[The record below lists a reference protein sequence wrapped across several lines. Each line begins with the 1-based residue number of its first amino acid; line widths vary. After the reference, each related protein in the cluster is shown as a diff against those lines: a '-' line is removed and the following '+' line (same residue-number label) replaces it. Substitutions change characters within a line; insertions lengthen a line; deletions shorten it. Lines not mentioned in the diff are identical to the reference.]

1 MTRPQ
6 TKLDREQFAELFPF
20 HFVVDR
26 EMRIIDAGD
35 VLLRICPGI
44 TIGRPLANAFSLF
57 LLASP
62 TLHIDR
68 EYLIKHKST
77 LFVFKSSSS
86 DLMLRLQLVIL
97 GDPERYIFLGSPWV
111 RNPTELKALH
121 LVLKDFALHDST
133 VDLLQLVQT
142 TSTSLHDAKQLALRL
157 ELNRNELKELVDTA
171 NAPILTIDLLGKVR
185 DWNQTTERLTG
196 FSKADAVGKQF
207 VEDFVNEESQQGVRK
222 LLDGS
227 LEGVKNARL
236 EVMLN
241 TRDDRKLLVIFSA
254 SPRHDALGKV
264 TAAILVGHDITELD
278 EYRTTLENRVADR
291 TSELSLANAELS
303 RVMRSKDDFLS
314 AMSHELRTPLNA
326 ILGLS
331 ESLCEGVY
339 GGLTDRQS
347 KSINTIAESGHHLLS
362 LINDLLDIAKIG
374 AGKMDLDW
382 TNSNLEDA
390 CKSSM
395 RFISGLASKKKISVS
410 LFTDPIASI
419 IHADQRRL
427 KQILVNLLSNA
438 VKFTQEGGHISL
450 QTRSNPERNAIE
462 ISVTDNGIGISNSD
476 MERLFRPFT
485 QLDSKLSRQYA
496 GTGLGLSLVLRLA
509 ELHGGSI
516 EVKSELGKGS
526 CFTVSLPWSE
536 SKSHFPQAAPAHKDL
551 DISTDRVAAKGPLI
565 LLVDDNE
572 INLSTVGDYL
582 RAQDFCVIFARNGLE
597 AIQVVRDRKPQL
609 VLMDIQMPV
618 MDGIDAISILRAD
631 PTFASL
637 PILALTS
644 RAMVGDRERCIA
656 AGAND
661 YLAKPVQLKQLTHAI
676 LSHFNHLKIK

>member
-1 MTRPQ
+1 MNSSRSII
-6 TKLDREQFAELFPF
+6 DHEQFQKLFPF
-20 HFVVDR
+20 YFLLDQDLNVLEIGPALARISR
-26 EMRIIDAGD
+26 EMLPGCPLASYFKLSRVGQNILDEEFLRRQTASLIVFESLTSKLFLRMQ
-35 VLLRICPGI
+35 VLLMENPKR
-44 TIGRPLANAFSLF
+44 
-57 LLASP
+57 
-62 TLHIDR
+62 
-68 EYLIKHKST
+68 Y
-77 LFVFKSSSS
+77 LFV
-86 DLMLRLQLVIL
+86 
-97 GDPERYIFLGSPWV
+97 GSPWL
-111 RNPTELKALH
+111 RSADEMKAYGI
-121 LVLKDFALHDST
+121 VLLDFALHDST
-133 VDLLQLVQT
+133 VDLL
-142 TSTSLHDAKQLALRL
+142 HM
-157 ELNRNELKELVDTA
+157 
-171 NAPILTIDLLGKVR
+171 
-185 DWNQTTERLTG
+185 NQTTVVSLR
-196 FSKADAVGKQF
+196 DAK
-207 VEDFVNEESQQGVRK
+207 ELNAK
-222 LLDGS
+222 L
-227 LEGVKNARL
+227 EQRVK
-236 EVMLN
+236 
-241 TRDDRKLLVIFSA
+241 
-254 SPRHDALGKV
+254 
-264 TAAILVGHDITELD
+264 
-278 EYRTTLENRVADR
+278 DR
-291 TSELSLANAELS
+291 TLELSLANAELS
-303 RVMRSKDDFLS
+303 RVMQSKDDFLS
-314 AMSHELRTPLNA
+314 SMSHELRTPLNA

-339 GGLTDRQS
+339 GGLTDKQS

-382 TNSNLEDA
+382 TNSHLEDL

-395 RFISGLASKKKISVS
+395 RFISGLASKKKISIS
-410 LFTDPIASI
+410 LFTDPIAST

-438 VKFTQEGGHISL
+438 VKFTQEGGHVSL
-450 QTRSNPERNAIE
+450 QTRINPERNAIE

-476 MERLFRPFT
+476 IERLFRPFT

-551 DISTDRVAAKGPLI
+551 DISTDRVAAKGPLV

-597 AIQVVRDRKPQL
+597 ATQVVRDRKPQL

-661 YLAKPVQLKQLTHAI
+661 YLTKPVQLKQLTHVI
-676 LSHFNHLKIK
+676 LSHLNHLKIK

>member
-1 MTRPQ
+1 MTSTSTIIDQ
-6 TKLDREQFAELFPF
+6 EQFRKLFPF
-20 HFVVDR
+20 MFVLDQSMKVLEIGPALARIVVEMVPGSMLTDHFKLYRVGQNGL
-26 EMRIIDAGD
+26 DAEFLNRQTASLI
-35 VLLRICPGI
+35 VFQA
-44 TIGRPLANAFSLF
+44 TKSNLF
-57 LLASP
+57 LRMQVLFAKNP
-62 TLHIDR
+62 NR
-68 EYLIKHKST
+68 Y
-77 LFVFKSSSS
+77 LFV
-86 DLMLRLQLVIL
+86 
-97 GDPERYIFLGSPWV
+97 GSPWL
-111 RNPTELKALH
+111 RAAAEMKDLGI
-121 LVLKDFALHDST
+121 VLPDFALHDST
-133 VDLLQLVQT
+133 VDLLQLQQNTNV
-142 TSTSLHDAKQLALRL
+142 SLREVK
-157 ELNRNELKELVDTA
+157 ELN
-171 NAPILTIDLLGKVR
+171 I
-185 DWNQTTERLTG
+185 
-196 FSKADAVGKQF
+196 
-207 VEDFVNEESQQGVRK
+207 
-222 LLDGS
+222 
-227 LEGVKNARL
+227 
-236 EVMLN
+236 
-241 TRDDRKLLVIFSA
+241 
-254 SPRHDALGKV
+254 
-264 TAAILVGHDITELD
+264 
-278 EYRTTLENRVADR
+278 TLERRVADR

-303 RVMRSKDDFLS
+303 RVMQSKDDFLS

-339 GGLTDRQS
+339 GGLTDKQS

-438 VKFTQEGGHISL
+438 VKFTPEGGHISL

-536 SKSHFPQAAPAHKDL
+536 SKSHFPQVAPAYKNP
-551 DISTDRVAAKGPLI
+551 DISTDRIAAKGPLI

-582 RAQDFCVIFARNGLE
+582 RAQDFCVILARNGLE
-597 AIQVVRDRKPQL
+597 AIQVVRERKPQL
-609 VLMDIQMPV
+609 VLMDIQLPV

-644 RAMVGDRERCIA
+644 RAMVGDRERCIE

-661 YLAKPVQLKQLTHAI
+661 YLTKPVQLKQLTHVI
-676 LSHFNHLKIK
+676 LSHLNLLKIK

>member
-1 MTRPQ
+1 MTS
-6 TKLDREQFAELFPF
+6 TSTIIDHEQFRKLFPF
-20 HFVVDR
+20 MFVLDQSMKVLEIGPSLARIVVEMVPGSMLTDHFKLYRVGQNGL
-26 EMRIIDAGD
+26 DAEFLQRQTASLI
-35 VLLRICPGI
+35 VFQSIKS
-44 TIGRPLANAFSLF
+44 NLF
-57 LLASP
+57 L
-62 TLHIDR
+62 R
-68 EYLIKHKST
+68 MQV
-77 LFVFKSSSS
+77 LFVKNP
-86 DLMLRLQLVIL
+86 D
-97 GDPERYIFLGSPWV
+97 RYLFVGSPWL
-111 RNPTELKALH
+111 RAAAELKDIGI
-121 LVLKDFALHDST
+121 VLPDFALHDST
-133 VDLLQLVQT
+133 VDLLQLQQNTNV
-142 TSTSLHDAKQLALRL
+142 SLHEAK
-157 ELNRNELKELVDTA
+157 ELNK
-171 NAPILTIDLLGKVR
+171 
-185 DWNQTTERLTG
+185 
-196 FSKADAVGKQF
+196 
-207 VEDFVNEESQQGVRK
+207 
-222 LLDGS
+222 
-227 LEGVKNARL
+227 
-236 EVMLN
+236 
-241 TRDDRKLLVIFSA
+241 
-254 SPRHDALGKV
+254 
-264 TAAILVGHDITELD
+264 
-278 EYRTTLENRVADR
+278 TLERRVADR

-303 RVMRSKDDFLS
+303 RVMQSKDDFLS

-339 GGLTDRQS
+339 GGLTDKQT

-382 TNSNLEDA
+382 TNSNLEDV

-395 RFISGLASKKKISVS
+395 RFISGLASKKKISIS

-438 VKFTQEGGHISL
+438 VKFTEEGGHISL

-509 ELHGGSI
+509 ELHGGSV

-526 CFTVSLPWSE
+526 CFTISLPWSE
-536 SKSHFPQAAPAHKDL
+536 SKSHFPQVAPAYKNP
-551 DISTDRVAAKGPLI
+551 DISTDRIAAKGPLI

-582 RAQDFCVIFARNGLE
+582 RAQDFCVILARNGLE
-597 AIQVVRDRKPQL
+597 AIQVVRERKPQL
-609 VLMDIQMPV
+609 VLMDIQLPV

>member
-1 MTRPQ
+1 MTS
-6 TKLDREQFAELFPF
+6 TSTIIDHEQFRKLFPF
-20 HFVVDR
+20 MFVLDQSMKVLEIGPSLARIVVEMVPGSMLTDHFKLYRVGQNGL
-26 EMRIIDAGD
+26 DAEFLQRQTASLI
-35 VLLRICPGI
+35 VFQSIKS
-44 TIGRPLANAFSLF
+44 NLF
-57 LLASP
+57 L
-62 TLHIDR
+62 R
-68 EYLIKHKST
+68 MQV
-77 LFVFKSSSS
+77 LFVKNP
-86 DLMLRLQLVIL
+86 D
-97 GDPERYIFLGSPWV
+97 RYLFVGSPWL
-111 RNPTELKALH
+111 RAAAELKDIGI
-121 LVLKDFALHDST
+121 VLPDFALHDST
-133 VDLLQLVQT
+133 VDLLQLQQNTNV
-142 TSTSLHDAKQLALRL
+142 SLHEAK
-157 ELNRNELKELVDTA
+157 ELNK
-171 NAPILTIDLLGKVR
+171 
-185 DWNQTTERLTG
+185 
-196 FSKADAVGKQF
+196 
-207 VEDFVNEESQQGVRK
+207 
-222 LLDGS
+222 
-227 LEGVKNARL
+227 
-236 EVMLN
+236 
-241 TRDDRKLLVIFSA
+241 
-254 SPRHDALGKV
+254 
-264 TAAILVGHDITELD
+264 
-278 EYRTTLENRVADR
+278 TLERRVADR

-303 RVMRSKDDFLS
+303 RVMQSKDDFLS

-339 GGLTDRQS
+339 GGLTDKQT

-382 TNSNLEDA
+382 TNSNLEDV

-395 RFISGLASKKKISVS
+395 RFISGLASKKKISIS

-438 VKFTQEGGHISL
+438 VKFTEEGGHISL

-509 ELHGGSI
+509 ELHGGSV

-526 CFTVSLPWSE
+526 CFTISLPWSE
-536 SKSHFPQAAPAHKDL
+536 SKSHFPQVAPAYKNP
-551 DISTDRVAAKGPLI
+551 DISTDRIAAKGPLI

-582 RAQDFCVIFARNGLE
+582 RAQDFCVILARNGLE
-597 AIQVVRDRKPQL
+597 AIQVVRERKPQL
-609 VLMDIQMPV
+609 VLMDIQLPV

-644 RAMVGDRERCIA
+644 RAMVGDRERCIE

-661 YLAKPVQLKQLTHAI
+661 YLTKPVQLKQLTHVI
-676 LSHFNHLKIK
+676 LSHLNLLKIK

>member
-1 MTRPQ
+1 MTS
-6 TKLDREQFAELFPF
+6 TSTIIDHEQFRKLFPF
-20 HFVVDR
+20 MFVLDQSMKVLEIGPALARIVVEMVPGSMLTDHFKLFRVG
-26 EMRIIDAGD
+26 ENALDAEFLQRQTASLI
-35 VLLRICPGI
+35 VFQSIKS
-44 TIGRPLANAFSLF
+44 NLF
-57 LLASP
+57 L
-62 TLHIDR
+62 R
-68 EYLIKHKST
+68 MQV
-77 LFVFKSSSS
+77 LFVKNP
-86 DLMLRLQLVIL
+86 D
-97 GDPERYIFLGSPWV
+97 RYLFVGSPWLRAAV
-111 RNPTELKALH
+111 ELKDIGI
-121 LVLKDFALHDST
+121 VLPDFALHDST
-133 VDLLQLVQT
+133 VDLLQLQQNTNV
-142 TSTSLHDAKQLALRL
+142 SLHEAK
-157 ELNRNELKELVDTA
+157 ELN
-171 NAPILTIDLLGKVR
+171 I
-185 DWNQTTERLTG
+185 
-196 FSKADAVGKQF
+196 
-207 VEDFVNEESQQGVRK
+207 
-222 LLDGS
+222 
-227 LEGVKNARL
+227 
-236 EVMLN
+236 
-241 TRDDRKLLVIFSA
+241 
-254 SPRHDALGKV
+254 
-264 TAAILVGHDITELD
+264 
-278 EYRTTLENRVADR
+278 TLERRVADR

-303 RVMRSKDDFLS
+303 RVMQSKDDFLS

-339 GGLTDRQS
+339 GGLTDKQS

-382 TNSNLEDA
+382 TNSNLEDL
-390 CKSSM
+390 CKSSI

-438 VKFTQEGGHISL
+438 VKFTEAGGHISL

-509 ELHGGSI
+509 ELHGGSV

-536 SKSHFPQAAPAHKDL
+536 SKSHFPQAAPAHKNL
-551 DISTDRVAAKGPLI
+551 DISTDRAAAKGPLI

-582 RAQDFCVIFARNGLE
+582 RAQNFCVIFARNGLE
-597 AIQVVRDRKPQL
+597 AIQVVRERKPQL
-609 VLMDIQMPV
+609 VLMDIQLPV

-637 PILALTS
+637 PILVLTS
-644 RAMVGDRERCIA
+644 RAMVGDRERCIE

-661 YLAKPVQLKQLTHAI
+661 YLTKPVQLKQLTHVI
-676 LSHFNHLKIK
+676 LSHLNHLKIK

>member
-1 MTRPQ
+1 MTS
-6 TKLDREQFAELFPF
+6 TSTIIDHEQFRKLFPF
-20 HFVVDR
+20 MFVLDQSMKVLEIGSALARIVVEMVPGSMLTDHFKLYRVGQNGLAAEFLQRQTASLIVFQAIKSNLFLR
-26 EMRIIDAGD
+26 MQ
-35 VLLRICPGI
+35 VLLVKNP
-44 TIGRPLANAFSLF
+44 
-57 LLASP
+57 
-62 TLHIDR
+62 DR
-68 EYLIKHKST
+68 YV
-77 LFVFKSSSS
+77 FV
-86 DLMLRLQLVIL
+86 
-97 GDPERYIFLGSPWV
+97 GSPWL
-111 RNPTELKALH
+111 RAAAELKDIGI
-121 LVLKDFALHDST
+121 VLPDFALHDST
-133 VDLLQLVQT
+133 VDTLQLQQNTNV
-142 TSTSLHDAKQLALRL
+142 SLREAK
-157 ELNRNELKELVDTA
+157 ELN
-171 NAPILTIDLLGKVR
+171 I
-185 DWNQTTERLTG
+185 
-196 FSKADAVGKQF
+196 
-207 VEDFVNEESQQGVRK
+207 
-222 LLDGS
+222 
-227 LEGVKNARL
+227 
-236 EVMLN
+236 
-241 TRDDRKLLVIFSA
+241 
-254 SPRHDALGKV
+254 
-264 TAAILVGHDITELD
+264 
-278 EYRTTLENRVADR
+278 TLERRVADR

-303 RVMRSKDDFLS
+303 RVMQSKDDFLS

-339 GGLTDRQS
+339 GGLTDKQS

-382 TNSNLEDA
+382 TNSNLEDL

-395 RFISGLASKKKISVS
+395 RFISGLASKKKISIS
-410 LFTDPIASI
+410 LFTDPIAST

-438 VKFTQEGGHISL
+438 VKFTEAGGHISL

-476 MERLFRPFT
+476 IERLFRPFT

-509 ELHGGSI
+509 ELHGGSV

-536 SKSHFPQAAPAHKDL
+536 SKSHFPQPAPGYKNL

-582 RAQDFCVIFARNGLE
+582 RAQDFCVILARNGLE
-597 AIQVVRDRKPQL
+597 AIQVVRERKPQL
-609 VLMDIQMPV
+609 VLMDIQLPV

-631 PTFASL
+631 PTLKSL

-644 RAMVGDRERCIA
+644 RAMAGDRERCIE

-661 YLAKPVQLKQLTHAI
+661 YLTKPVQLKQLTHVI
-676 LSHFNHLKIK
+676 LSHLNHLKIK

>member
-1 MTRPQ
+1 MQ
-6 TKLDREQFAELFPF
+6 
-20 HFVVDR
+20 V
-26 EMRIIDAGD
+26 
-35 VLLRICPGI
+35 
-44 TIGRPLANAFSLF
+44 
-57 LLASP
+57 
-62 TLHIDR
+62 
-68 EYLIKHKST
+68 
-77 LFVFKSSSS
+77 LFVKNP
-86 DLMLRLQLVIL
+86 D
-97 GDPERYIFLGSPWV
+97 RYVFVGSPWL
-111 RNPTELKALH
+111 RAAAELKDIGI
-121 LVLKDFALHDST
+121 VLPDFALHDST
-133 VDLLQLVQT
+133 VDTLQLQQNTNV
-142 TSTSLHDAKQLALRL
+142 SLREAK
-157 ELNRNELKELVDTA
+157 ELN
-171 NAPILTIDLLGKVR
+171 I
-185 DWNQTTERLTG
+185 
-196 FSKADAVGKQF
+196 
-207 VEDFVNEESQQGVRK
+207 
-222 LLDGS
+222 
-227 LEGVKNARL
+227 
-236 EVMLN
+236 
-241 TRDDRKLLVIFSA
+241 
-254 SPRHDALGKV
+254 
-264 TAAILVGHDITELD
+264 
-278 EYRTTLENRVADR
+278 TLERRVADR

-303 RVMRSKDDFLS
+303 RVMQSKDDFLS

-331 ESLCEGVY
+331 ESLSEGVY
-339 GGLTDRQS
+339 GGLTDKQS

-438 VKFTQEGGHISL
+438 VKFTPEGGHISL

-476 MERLFRPFT
+476 IERLFRPFT

-582 RAQDFCVIFARNGLE
+582 RAQNFCVIFARNGLE
-597 AIQVVRDRKPQL
+597 AIQVVRERKPQL
-609 VLMDIQMPV
+609 VLMDIQLPV

-644 RAMVGDRERCIA
+644 RAMVGDRERCIE

-661 YLAKPVQLKQLTHAI
+661 YLTKPVQLKQLTQAI
-676 LSHFNHLKIK
+676 LSHLNHLKIK

>member
-1 MTRPQ
+1 MTS
-6 TKLDREQFAELFPF
+6 TSTIIDHEQFRKLFPF
-20 HFVVDR
+20 MFVLDQSMKVLEIGSALARIVVEMVPGSMLTDHFKLYRVGQNGL
-26 EMRIIDAGD
+26 DAEFLQRQTASLIVFQAIKSNLFLRMQ
-35 VLLRICPGI
+35 VLLVKNP
-44 TIGRPLANAFSLF
+44 
-57 LLASP
+57 
-62 TLHIDR
+62 DR
-68 EYLIKHKST
+68 YV
-77 LFVFKSSSS
+77 FV
-86 DLMLRLQLVIL
+86 
-97 GDPERYIFLGSPWV
+97 GSPWL
-111 RNPTELKALH
+111 RAAAELKDIGI
-121 LVLKDFALHDST
+121 VLPDFALHDST
-133 VDLLQLVQT
+133 VDTLQLQQNTNV
-142 TSTSLHDAKQLALRL
+142 SLREAK
-157 ELNRNELKELVDTA
+157 ELN
-171 NAPILTIDLLGKVR
+171 I
-185 DWNQTTERLTG
+185 
-196 FSKADAVGKQF
+196 
-207 VEDFVNEESQQGVRK
+207 
-222 LLDGS
+222 
-227 LEGVKNARL
+227 
-236 EVMLN
+236 
-241 TRDDRKLLVIFSA
+241 
-254 SPRHDALGKV
+254 
-264 TAAILVGHDITELD
+264 
-278 EYRTTLENRVADR
+278 TLERRVADR

-303 RVMRSKDDFLS
+303 RVMQSKDDFLS

-339 GGLTDRQS
+339 GGLTDKQS

-382 TNSNLEDA
+382 TNSNLEDL

-395 RFISGLASKKKISVS
+395 RFISGLASKKKISIS
-410 LFTDPIASI
+410 LFTDPIAST

-438 VKFTQEGGHISL
+438 VKFTEAGGHISL

-476 MERLFRPFT
+476 IERLFRPFT

-509 ELHGGSI
+509 ELHGGSV

-536 SKSHFPQAAPAHKDL
+536 SKSHSPQAAPASKDL
-551 DISTDRVAAKGPLI
+551 GISTDRVAAKGPLI

-582 RAQDFCVIFARNGLE
+582 RAQDFCVILARNGLE
-597 AIQVVRDRKPQL
+597 AIQVVRERKPQL
-609 VLMDIQMPV
+609 VLMDIQLPV

-644 RAMVGDRERCIA
+644 RAMVGDRERCIE

-661 YLAKPVQLKQLTHAI
+661 YLTKPVQLKQLTHVI
-676 LSHFNHLKIK
+676 LSHLNHLKIK

>member
-1 MTRPQ
+1 MTS
-6 TKLDREQFAELFPF
+6 TSTIIDHEQFRKLFPF
-20 HFVVDR
+20 MFVLDQSMKVLEIGPALARIVAEMVPGSMLADHFKLYRVGQNGLDAEFLQR
-26 EMRIIDAGD
+26 QTASLIIFQS
-35 VLLRICPGI
+35 IKS
-44 TIGRPLANAFSLF
+44 NLF
-57 LLASP
+57 L
-62 TLHIDR
+62 R
-68 EYLIKHKST
+68 MQV
-77 LFVFKSSSS
+77 LFVKNP
-86 DLMLRLQLVIL
+86 D
-97 GDPERYIFLGSPWV
+97 RYLFVGSPWLRAAV
-111 RNPTELKALH
+111 ELKDIGI
-121 LVLKDFALHDST
+121 VLPDFALHDST
-133 VDLLQLVQT
+133 VDLLQLQQNTNV
-142 TSTSLHDAKQLALRL
+142 SLHEAK
-157 ELNRNELKELVDTA
+157 ELNK
-171 NAPILTIDLLGKVR
+171 
-185 DWNQTTERLTG
+185 
-196 FSKADAVGKQF
+196 
-207 VEDFVNEESQQGVRK
+207 
-222 LLDGS
+222 
-227 LEGVKNARL
+227 
-236 EVMLN
+236 
-241 TRDDRKLLVIFSA
+241 
-254 SPRHDALGKV
+254 
-264 TAAILVGHDITELD
+264 
-278 EYRTTLENRVADR
+278 TLERRVADR

-303 RVMRSKDDFLS
+303 RVMQSKDDFLS

-339 GGLTDRQS
+339 GGLTDKQS

-382 TNSNLEDA
+382 TNSNLEDV

-438 VKFTQEGGHISL
+438 VKFTEEGGHISL

-476 MERLFRPFT
+476 IERLFRPFT

-509 ELHGGSI
+509 ELHGGSV

-536 SKSHFPQAAPAHKDL
+536 SKSHFPQVAPAYKNP
-551 DISTDRVAAKGPLI
+551 DISTDRIAAKGPLI

-582 RAQDFCVIFARNGLE
+582 RAQDFCVILARNGLE
-597 AIQVVRDRKPQL
+597 AIQVVRERKPQL
-609 VLMDIQMPV
+609 VLMDIQLPV

-644 RAMVGDRERCIA
+644 RAMVGDRERCIE

-661 YLAKPVQLKQLTHAI
+661 YLTKPVQLKQLTHVI
-676 LSHFNHLKIK
+676 LSHLNHLKTK

>member
-1 MTRPQ
+1 MFVLDQSMKVLEIGPSLARIVVEMVPGSMLTDHFKLYRVGQNGLDAEFLQRQ
-6 TKLDREQFAELFPF
+6 TASLIVFQSIKS
-20 HFVVDR
+20 
-26 EMRIIDAGD
+26 
-35 VLLRICPGI
+35 
-44 TIGRPLANAFSLF
+44 NLF
-57 LLASP
+57 L
-62 TLHIDR
+62 R
-68 EYLIKHKST
+68 MQV
-77 LFVFKSSSS
+77 LFVKNP
-86 DLMLRLQLVIL
+86 D
-97 GDPERYIFLGSPWV
+97 RYLFVGSPWL
-111 RNPTELKALH
+111 RAAAELKDIGI
-121 LVLKDFALHDST
+121 VLPDFALHDST
-133 VDLLQLVQT
+133 VDLLQLQQNTNV
-142 TSTSLHDAKQLALRL
+142 SLHEAK
-157 ELNRNELKELVDTA
+157 ELNK
-171 NAPILTIDLLGKVR
+171 
-185 DWNQTTERLTG
+185 
-196 FSKADAVGKQF
+196 
-207 VEDFVNEESQQGVRK
+207 
-222 LLDGS
+222 
-227 LEGVKNARL
+227 
-236 EVMLN
+236 
-241 TRDDRKLLVIFSA
+241 
-254 SPRHDALGKV
+254 
-264 TAAILVGHDITELD
+264 
-278 EYRTTLENRVADR
+278 TLERRVADR

-303 RVMRSKDDFLS
+303 RVMQSKDDFLS

-339 GGLTDRQS
+339 GGLTDKQT

-382 TNSNLEDA
+382 TNSNLEDV

-536 SKSHFPQAAPAHKDL
+536 SKSHFPQVAPAYKNL

-644 RAMVGDRERCIA
+644 RAMVGDRERCIE

-661 YLAKPVQLKQLTHAI
+661 YLTKPVQLKQLTHVI
-676 LSHFNHLKIK
+676 LSHLNLLKIK

>member
-1 MTRPQ
+1 MTS
-6 TKLDREQFAELFPF
+6 TSTIIDHEQFRKLFPF
-20 HFVVDR
+20 MFVLDQSMKVLEIGPALARIVVEMVPGSMLTDHFKLFRVG
-26 EMRIIDAGD
+26 ENALDAEFLQRQTASLI
-35 VLLRICPGI
+35 VFQSIKS
-44 TIGRPLANAFSLF
+44 NLF
-57 LLASP
+57 L
-62 TLHIDR
+62 R
-68 EYLIKHKST
+68 MQV
-77 LFVFKSSSS
+77 LFVKNP
-86 DLMLRLQLVIL
+86 D
-97 GDPERYIFLGSPWV
+97 RYLFVGSPWLRAAV
-111 RNPTELKALH
+111 ELKDIGI
-121 LVLKDFALHDST
+121 VLPDFALHDST
-133 VDLLQLVQT
+133 VDLLQLQQNT
-142 TSTSLHDAKQLALRL
+142 NISLHEAK
-157 ELNRNELKELVDTA
+157 ELN
-171 NAPILTIDLLGKVR
+171 I
-185 DWNQTTERLTG
+185 
-196 FSKADAVGKQF
+196 
-207 VEDFVNEESQQGVRK
+207 
-222 LLDGS
+222 
-227 LEGVKNARL
+227 
-236 EVMLN
+236 
-241 TRDDRKLLVIFSA
+241 
-254 SPRHDALGKV
+254 
-264 TAAILVGHDITELD
+264 
-278 EYRTTLENRVADR
+278 TLERRVADR

-303 RVMRSKDDFLS
+303 RVMQSKDDFLS

-331 ESLCEGVY
+331 ESLSEGVY
-339 GGLTDRQS
+339 GGLTDKQS

-382 TNSNLEDA
+382 TNSNLEDL
-390 CKSSM
+390 CKSSI

-410 LFTDPIASI
+410 LFTDPMASI

-438 VKFTQEGGHISL
+438 VKFTEAGGHISL

-509 ELHGGSI
+509 ELHGGSV

-536 SKSHFPQAAPAHKDL
+536 SKSHFPQAAPAHKNL

-582 RAQDFCVIFARNGLE
+582 RAQNFCVIFARNGLE
-597 AIQVVRDRKPQL
+597 AIQVVRERKPQL
-609 VLMDIQMPV
+609 VLMDIQLPV

-644 RAMVGDRERCIA
+644 RAMVGDRERCIE

-661 YLAKPVQLKQLTHAI
+661 YLTKPVQLKQLTQAI
-676 LSHFNHLKIK
+676 LSHLNHLKIK

>member
-1 MTRPQ
+1 MTSIS
-6 TKLDREQFAELFPF
+6 TIIDHEQFRKLFPF
-20 HFVVDR
+20 YFLLDQDLNVLEIGPALARISR
-26 EMRIIDAGD
+26 EMLPGCPLASHFKLSRVGQNILDEEFLRRQTASLIVFESLTSKLFLRMQ
-35 VLLRICPGI
+35 VLLMENPKR
-44 TIGRPLANAFSLF
+44 
-57 LLASP
+57 
-62 TLHIDR
+62 
-68 EYLIKHKST
+68 Y
-77 LFVFKSSSS
+77 LFV
-86 DLMLRLQLVIL
+86 
-97 GDPERYIFLGSPWV
+97 GSPWL
-111 RNPTELKALH
+111 RSADEMKAYGI
-121 LVLKDFALHDST
+121 VLLDFALHDST
-133 VDLLQLVQT
+133 VDLL
-142 TSTSLHDAKQLALRL
+142 HM
-157 ELNRNELKELVDTA
+157 
-171 NAPILTIDLLGKVR
+171 
-185 DWNQTTERLTG
+185 NQTTVVSLR
-196 FSKADAVGKQF
+196 DAK
-207 VEDFVNEESQQGVRK
+207 ELNAK
-222 LLDGS
+222 L
-227 LEGVKNARL
+227 EQRVK
-236 EVMLN
+236 
-241 TRDDRKLLVIFSA
+241 
-254 SPRHDALGKV
+254 
-264 TAAILVGHDITELD
+264 
-278 EYRTTLENRVADR
+278 DR
-291 TSELSLANAELS
+291 TLELSLANAELS
-303 RVMRSKDDFLS
+303 RVMQSKDDFLS
-314 AMSHELRTPLNA
+314 SMSHELRTPLNA

-339 GGLTDRQS
+339 GGLTDKQS

-382 TNSNLEDA
+382 TNSHLEDL

-395 RFISGLASKKKISVS
+395 RFISGLASKKKISIS
-410 LFTDPIASI
+410 LFTDPIAST

-438 VKFTQEGGHISL
+438 VKFTQEGGHVSL
-450 QTRSNPERNAIE
+450 QTRINPERNAIE

-476 MERLFRPFT
+476 IERLFRPFT
-485 QLDSKLSRQYA
+485 QLDSKLSRKYA

-551 DISTDRVAAKGPLI
+551 DISTDRVAAKGPLV

-597 AIQVVRDRKPQL
+597 ATQVVRDRKPQL

-661 YLAKPVQLKQLTHAI
+661 YLTKPVQLKQLTHVI
-676 LSHFNHLKIK
+676 LSHLNHLKTK

>member
-1 MTRPQ
+1 MTS
-6 TKLDREQFAELFPF
+6 TSTIIDHEQFRKLFPF
-20 HFVVDR
+20 MFVLDQSMKVLEIGSALARIVVEMVPGSMLTDHFKLYRVGQNGL
-26 EMRIIDAGD
+26 DAEFLQRQTASLIVFQAIKSNLFLRMQ
-35 VLLRICPGI
+35 VLLVKNP
-44 TIGRPLANAFSLF
+44 
-57 LLASP
+57 
-62 TLHIDR
+62 DR
-68 EYLIKHKST
+68 YV
-77 LFVFKSSSS
+77 FV
-86 DLMLRLQLVIL
+86 
-97 GDPERYIFLGSPWV
+97 GSPWL
-111 RNPTELKALH
+111 RAAAELKDIGI
-121 LVLKDFALHDST
+121 VLPDFALHDST
-133 VDLLQLVQT
+133 VDTLQLQQNTNV
-142 TSTSLHDAKQLALRL
+142 SLREAK
-157 ELNRNELKELVDTA
+157 ELN
-171 NAPILTIDLLGKVR
+171 I
-185 DWNQTTERLTG
+185 
-196 FSKADAVGKQF
+196 
-207 VEDFVNEESQQGVRK
+207 
-222 LLDGS
+222 
-227 LEGVKNARL
+227 
-236 EVMLN
+236 
-241 TRDDRKLLVIFSA
+241 
-254 SPRHDALGKV
+254 
-264 TAAILVGHDITELD
+264 
-278 EYRTTLENRVADR
+278 TLERRVADR

-303 RVMRSKDDFLS
+303 RVMQSKDDFLS

-339 GGLTDRQS
+339 GGLTDKQS

-382 TNSNLEDA
+382 TNSNLEDL

-395 RFISGLASKKKISVS
+395 RFISGLASKKKISIS
-410 LFTDPIASI
+410 LLTDPIAST

-438 VKFTQEGGHISL
+438 VKFTEAGGHISL

-476 MERLFRPFT
+476 IERLFRPFT

-496 GTGLGLSLVLRLA
+496 GTGLGLSLVLQLA
-509 ELHGGSI
+509 ELHGGSV

-536 SKSHFPQAAPAHKDL
+536 SKSHFPQPAPGYKNL

-582 RAQDFCVIFARNGLE
+582 RAQDFCVILARNGLE
-597 AIQVVRDRKPQL
+597 AIQVVRERKPQL
-609 VLMDIQMPV
+609 VLMDIQLPV

-631 PTFASL
+631 PTLKSL

-644 RAMVGDRERCIA
+644 RAMVGDRERCIE

-661 YLAKPVQLKQLTHAI
+661 YLTKPVQLKQLTHVI
-676 LSHFNHLKIK
+676 LSHLNHQKIK

>member
-1 MTRPQ
+1 MKVLEVGPVLARIVVEMVPGSMLTDHFKLFRVGENALDAEFLQRQ
-6 TKLDREQFAELFPF
+6 TASLIVFQSIKS
-20 HFVVDR
+20 
-26 EMRIIDAGD
+26 
-35 VLLRICPGI
+35 
-44 TIGRPLANAFSLF
+44 NLF
-57 LLASP
+57 L
-62 TLHIDR
+62 R
-68 EYLIKHKST
+68 MQV
-77 LFVFKSSSS
+77 LFVKNP
-86 DLMLRLQLVIL
+86 D
-97 GDPERYIFLGSPWV
+97 RYLFVGSPWLRAAV
-111 RNPTELKALH
+111 ELKDIGI
-121 LVLKDFALHDST
+121 VLPDFALHDST
-133 VDLLQLVQT
+133 VDLLQLQQNTNV
-142 TSTSLHDAKQLALRL
+142 SLHEAK
-157 ELNRNELKELVDTA
+157 ELN
-171 NAPILTIDLLGKVR
+171 I
-185 DWNQTTERLTG
+185 
-196 FSKADAVGKQF
+196 
-207 VEDFVNEESQQGVRK
+207 
-222 LLDGS
+222 
-227 LEGVKNARL
+227 
-236 EVMLN
+236 
-241 TRDDRKLLVIFSA
+241 
-254 SPRHDALGKV
+254 
-264 TAAILVGHDITELD
+264 
-278 EYRTTLENRVADR
+278 TLERRVADR
-291 TSELSLANAELS
+291 TSELSLANTELS
-303 RVMRSKDDFLS
+303 RVMQSKDDFLS

-331 ESLCEGVY
+331 ESLSEGVY
-339 GGLTDRQS
+339 GGLTDKQS

-438 VKFTQEGGHISL
+438 VKFTEAGGHISL

-509 ELHGGSI
+509 ELHGGSV

-536 SKSHFPQAAPAHKDL
+536 SKSHFPQAAPAHKNL
-551 DISTDRVAAKGPLI
+551 DISTDRAAAKGPLI

-582 RAQDFCVIFARNGLE
+582 RAQNFCVIFARNGLE
-597 AIQVVRDRKPQL
+597 AIQVVRERKPQL
-609 VLMDIQMPV
+609 VLMDIQLPV

-637 PILALTS
+637 PILVLTS
-644 RAMVGDRERCIA
+644 RAMVGDRERCIE

-661 YLAKPVQLKQLTHAI
+661 YLTKPVQLKQLTHVI
-676 LSHFNHLKIK
+676 LSHLNHLKIK

>member
-1 MTRPQ
+1 MTS
-6 TKLDREQFAELFPF
+6 TSTIIDHEQFRKLFPF
-20 HFVVDR
+20 MFVLDQSMKVLEVGPALARIVAEMVPGSMLTDHFKLFRVGQNAL
-26 EMRIIDAGD
+26 DAEFLRRQTASLIVFESIKANLFLRMQ
-35 VLLRICPGI
+35 VLLVKNP
-44 TIGRPLANAFSLF
+44 
-57 LLASP
+57 
-62 TLHIDR
+62 DR
-68 EYLIKHKST
+68 YV
-77 LFVFKSSSS
+77 FV
-86 DLMLRLQLVIL
+86 
-97 GDPERYIFLGSPWV
+97 GSPWL
-111 RNPTELKALH
+111 RAAAEMKGIGI
-121 LVLKDFALHDST
+121 VLPDFALHDST
-133 VDLLQLVQT
+133 VDLLQLNQT
-142 TSTSLHDAKQLALRL
+142 TNVSLRD
-157 ELNRNELKELVDTA
+157 LKEL
-171 NAPILTIDLLGKVR
+171 NK
-185 DWNQTTERLTG
+185 
-196 FSKADAVGKQF
+196 
-207 VEDFVNEESQQGVRK
+207 
-222 LLDGS
+222 S
-227 LEGVKNARL
+227 LER
-236 EVMLN
+236 
-241 TRDDRKLLVIFSA
+241 
-254 SPRHDALGKV
+254 
-264 TAAILVGHDITELD
+264 
-278 EYRTTLENRVADR
+278 RVADR

-303 RVMRSKDDFLS
+303 RVMQSKDDFLS

-339 GGLTDRQS
+339 GGLTDKQS

-410 LFTDPIASI
+410 LTIDPSATT

-438 VKFTQEGGHISL
+438 VKFTEEGGHISL
-450 QTRSNPERNAIE
+450 ETRSNPERNAIE
-462 ISVTDNGIGISNSD
+462 ISVTDSGIGISNSD
-476 MERLFRPFT
+476 IERLFRPFT

-509 ELHGGSI
+509 ELHGGSV

-536 SKSHFPQAAPAHKDL
+536 SKSHSPQAAPASKDL
-551 DISTDRVAAKGPLI
+551 GISTDRVAAKGPLI

-572 INLSTVGDYL
+572 INLSTIGDYL
-582 RAQDFCVIFARNGLE
+582 RAQDFCVILARNGLE
-597 AIQVVRDRKPQL
+597 AIQVVRERKPQL
-609 VLMDIQMPV
+609 VLMDIQLPV
-618 MDGIDAISILRAD
+618 MDGIDAMSILRAD

-644 RAMVGDRERCIA
+644 RAMVGDRERCIE

-661 YLAKPVQLKQLTHAI
+661 YLTKPVQLKQLTHVI
-676 LSHFNHLKIK
+676 LSHLNLLKIK

>member
-1 MTRPQ
+1 MTS
-6 TKLDREQFAELFPF
+6 TSTIIDHEQFRKLFPF
-20 HFVVDR
+20 MFVLDQSMKVLEIGSALARIVVEMVPGSMLTDHFKLYRVGQNGL
-26 EMRIIDAGD
+26 DAEFLQRQTASLIVFQAIKSNLFLRMQ
-35 VLLRICPGI
+35 VLLVKNP
-44 TIGRPLANAFSLF
+44 
-57 LLASP
+57 
-62 TLHIDR
+62 DR
-68 EYLIKHKST
+68 YV
-77 LFVFKSSSS
+77 FV
-86 DLMLRLQLVIL
+86 
-97 GDPERYIFLGSPWV
+97 GSPWL
-111 RNPTELKALH
+111 RAAAELKDIGI
-121 LVLKDFALHDST
+121 VLPDFALHDST
-133 VDLLQLVQT
+133 VDTLQLQQNTNV
-142 TSTSLHDAKQLALRL
+142 SLREAK
-157 ELNRNELKELVDTA
+157 ELN
-171 NAPILTIDLLGKVR
+171 I
-185 DWNQTTERLTG
+185 
-196 FSKADAVGKQF
+196 
-207 VEDFVNEESQQGVRK
+207 
-222 LLDGS
+222 
-227 LEGVKNARL
+227 
-236 EVMLN
+236 
-241 TRDDRKLLVIFSA
+241 
-254 SPRHDALGKV
+254 
-264 TAAILVGHDITELD
+264 
-278 EYRTTLENRVADR
+278 TLERRVADR

-303 RVMRSKDDFLS
+303 RVMQSKDDFLS

-339 GGLTDRQS
+339 GGLTDKQS

-382 TNSNLEDA
+382 TNSNLEDL

-395 RFISGLASKKKISVS
+395 RFISGLASKKKISIS
-410 LFTDPIASI
+410 LLTDPIAST

-438 VKFTQEGGHISL
+438 VKFTEAGGHISL

-476 MERLFRPFT
+476 IERLFRPFT

-496 GTGLGLSLVLRLA
+496 GTGLGLSLVLQLA
-509 ELHGGSI
+509 ELHGGSV

-536 SKSHFPQAAPAHKDL
+536 SKSHFPQPAPGYKNL

-582 RAQDFCVIFARNGLE
+582 RAQDFCVILARNGLE
-597 AIQVVRDRKPQL
+597 AIQVVRERKPQL
-609 VLMDIQMPV
+609 VLMDIQLPV

-631 PTFASL
+631 PTLKSL

-644 RAMVGDRERCIA
+644 RAMVGDRERCIE

-661 YLAKPVQLKQLTHAI
+661 YLTKPVQLKQLTHVI
-676 LSHFNHLKIK
+676 LSHLNHLKIK

>member
-1 MTRPQ
+1 MTS
-6 TKLDREQFAELFPF
+6 TSTIIDHEQFRKLFPF
-20 HFVVDR
+20 MFVLDQSMKVLEIGPALARIVAEMVPGSMLADHFKLYRVGQNGLDAEFLQR
-26 EMRIIDAGD
+26 QTASLIIFQS
-35 VLLRICPGI
+35 IKS
-44 TIGRPLANAFSLF
+44 NLF
-57 LLASP
+57 L
-62 TLHIDR
+62 R
-68 EYLIKHKST
+68 MQV
-77 LFVFKSSSS
+77 LFVKNP
-86 DLMLRLQLVIL
+86 D
-97 GDPERYIFLGSPWV
+97 RYLFVGSPWLRAAV
-111 RNPTELKALH
+111 ELKDIGI
-121 LVLKDFALHDST
+121 VLPDFALHDST
-133 VDLLQLVQT
+133 VDLLQLQQNTNV
-142 TSTSLHDAKQLALRL
+142 SLHEAK
-157 ELNRNELKELVDTA
+157 ELNK
-171 NAPILTIDLLGKVR
+171 
-185 DWNQTTERLTG
+185 
-196 FSKADAVGKQF
+196 
-207 VEDFVNEESQQGVRK
+207 
-222 LLDGS
+222 
-227 LEGVKNARL
+227 
-236 EVMLN
+236 
-241 TRDDRKLLVIFSA
+241 
-254 SPRHDALGKV
+254 
-264 TAAILVGHDITELD
+264 
-278 EYRTTLENRVADR
+278 TLERRDADR

-303 RVMRSKDDFLS
+303 RVMQSKDDFLS

-339 GGLTDRQS
+339 GGLTDKQT

-382 TNSNLEDA
+382 TNSNLEDV

-438 VKFTQEGGHISL
+438 VKFTEEGGHISL
-450 QTRSNPERNAIE
+450 QTSSNPERNAIE

-476 MERLFRPFT
+476 IERLFRPFT

-536 SKSHFPQAAPAHKDL
+536 SKSHFPQVAPAYKNP
-551 DISTDRVAAKGPLI
+551 DISTDRIAAKGPLI

-582 RAQDFCVIFARNGLE
+582 RAQDFCVILARNGLE
-597 AIQVVRDRKPQL
+597 AIQVVRERKPQL
-609 VLMDIQMPV
+609 VLMDIQLPV

-644 RAMVGDRERCIA
+644 RAMVGDRERCIE

-661 YLAKPVQLKQLTHAI
+661 YLTKPVQLKQLTHVI
-676 LSHFNHLKIK
+676 LSHLNHLKTK

>member
-1 MTRPQ
+1 MFVLDQSMKVLEIGPALARIVVEMVPGSMLTDHFKLFRVGENALDAEFLQRQ
-6 TKLDREQFAELFPF
+6 TASLIVFQSIKS
-20 HFVVDR
+20 
-26 EMRIIDAGD
+26 
-35 VLLRICPGI
+35 
-44 TIGRPLANAFSLF
+44 NLF
-57 LLASP
+57 L
-62 TLHIDR
+62 R
-68 EYLIKHKST
+68 MQV
-77 LFVFKSSSS
+77 LFVKNP
-86 DLMLRLQLVIL
+86 D
-97 GDPERYIFLGSPWV
+97 RYLFVGSPWLRAAV
-111 RNPTELKALH
+111 ELKDIGI
-121 LVLKDFALHDST
+121 VLPDFALHDST
-133 VDLLQLVQT
+133 VDLLQLQQNTNV
-142 TSTSLHDAKQLALRL
+142 SLHEAK
-157 ELNRNELKELVDTA
+157 ELN
-171 NAPILTIDLLGKVR
+171 I
-185 DWNQTTERLTG
+185 
-196 FSKADAVGKQF
+196 
-207 VEDFVNEESQQGVRK
+207 
-222 LLDGS
+222 
-227 LEGVKNARL
+227 
-236 EVMLN
+236 
-241 TRDDRKLLVIFSA
+241 
-254 SPRHDALGKV
+254 
-264 TAAILVGHDITELD
+264 
-278 EYRTTLENRVADR
+278 TLERRVADR

-303 RVMRSKDDFLS
+303 RVMQSKDDFLS

-331 ESLCEGVY
+331 ESLSEGVY
-339 GGLTDRQS
+339 GGLTDKQS

-382 TNSNLEDA
+382 TNSNLEDL
-390 CKSSM
+390 CKSSI

-438 VKFTQEGGHISL
+438 VKFTEAGGHISL

-509 ELHGGSI
+509 ELHGGSV

-582 RAQDFCVIFARNGLE
+582 RAQNFCVIFARNGLE
-597 AIQVVRDRKPQL
+597 AIQVVRERKPQL
-609 VLMDIQMPV
+609 VLMDIQLPV

-637 PILALTS
+637 PILVLTS
-644 RAMVGDRERCIA
+644 RAMVGDRERCIE

-661 YLAKPVQLKQLTHAI
+661 YLTKPVQLKQLTHVI
-676 LSHFNHLKIK
+676 LSHLNHLKIK

>member
-1 MTRPQ
+1 MTS
-6 TKLDREQFAELFPF
+6 TSTIIDHEQFRKLFPF
-20 HFVVDR
+20 MFVLDQSMKVLEIGPALARIVAEMVPGSMLADHFKLYRVGQNGLDAEFLQR
-26 EMRIIDAGD
+26 QTASLIIFQS
-35 VLLRICPGI
+35 IKS
-44 TIGRPLANAFSLF
+44 NLF
-57 LLASP
+57 L
-62 TLHIDR
+62 R
-68 EYLIKHKST
+68 MQV
-77 LFVFKSSSS
+77 LFVKNP
-86 DLMLRLQLVIL
+86 D
-97 GDPERYIFLGSPWV
+97 RYLFVGSPWLRAAV
-111 RNPTELKALH
+111 ELKDIGI
-121 LVLKDFALHDST
+121 VLPDFALHDST
-133 VDLLQLVQT
+133 VDLLQLQQNTNV
-142 TSTSLHDAKQLALRL
+142 SLHEAK
-157 ELNRNELKELVDTA
+157 ELNK
-171 NAPILTIDLLGKVR
+171 
-185 DWNQTTERLTG
+185 
-196 FSKADAVGKQF
+196 
-207 VEDFVNEESQQGVRK
+207 
-222 LLDGS
+222 
-227 LEGVKNARL
+227 
-236 EVMLN
+236 
-241 TRDDRKLLVIFSA
+241 
-254 SPRHDALGKV
+254 
-264 TAAILVGHDITELD
+264 
-278 EYRTTLENRVADR
+278 TLERRVADR

-303 RVMRSKDDFLS
+303 RVMQSKDDFLS

-339 GGLTDRQS
+339 GGLTDKQS

-382 TNSNLEDA
+382 TNSNLEDV

-438 VKFTQEGGHISL
+438 VKFTEEGGHISL
-450 QTRSNPERNAIE
+450 QTSSNPERNAIE

-476 MERLFRPFT
+476 IERLFRPFT

-509 ELHGGSI
+509 ELHGGSV

-536 SKSHFPQAAPAHKDL
+536 SKSHFPQVAPAYKNP
-551 DISTDRVAAKGPLI
+551 DISTDRIAAKGPLI

-582 RAQDFCVIFARNGLE
+582 RAQDFCVILARNGLE
-597 AIQVVRDRKPQL
+597 AIQVVRERKPQL
-609 VLMDIQMPV
+609 VLMDIQLPV

-644 RAMVGDRERCIA
+644 RAMVGDRERCIE

-661 YLAKPVQLKQLTHAI
+661 YLTKPVQLKQLTHVI
-676 LSHFNHLKIK
+676 LSHLNHLKTK